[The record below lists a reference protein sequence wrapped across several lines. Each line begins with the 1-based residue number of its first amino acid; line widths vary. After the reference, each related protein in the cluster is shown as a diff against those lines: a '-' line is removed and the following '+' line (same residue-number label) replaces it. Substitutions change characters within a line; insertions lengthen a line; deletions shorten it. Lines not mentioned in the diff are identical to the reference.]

1 MKVLIRR
8 LLADYILR
16 FKELTNKLLCAIYK
30 IPKAGSFVNDQ
41 VVKQGNKALKL
52 ALGIVAQIG
61 LLAWEIIKRILFAE
75 VFVYLPYVIIAGN
88 CPLVR
93 DKKGAALIYMFIV
106 ICTVCGTLV
115 NNRVMSRDARS
126 YMMAK
131 VMLINPAVGLFSNVV
146 YRMIMD
152 FAGFSLALG
161 IMGVSFENSIIIGF
175 STAFIRPLGEVFAI
189 VVYEKFKSIYT
200 NRNIY
205 NGCIMAAAI
214 IFAYGMPVVTR
225 TVSDMWMALAHP
237 ALVVVSLIIGVL
249 SLLVLFNYR
258 HYYSLL
264 VDTVQD

>member
-16 FKELTNKLLCAIYK
+16 FKELTNKLLCATYK
-30 IPKAGSFVNDQ
+30 IPKVGSFVNNQ
-41 VVKQGNKALKL
+41 VVNQGNRALKL
-52 ALGIVAQIG
+52 AFGIVAQICT
-61 LLAWEIIKRILFAE
+61 LVWEIIKRILFTAS
-75 VFVYLPYVIIAGN
+75 FLYLPYVVIAGS

-93 DKKGAALIYMFIV
+93 DKKEAALIYVFIV
-106 ICTVCGTLV
+106 ICTLCGTLV
-115 NNRVMSRDARS
+115 NNRVMSRDERS
-126 YMMAK
+126 YMMVK
-131 VMLINPAVGLFSNVV
+131 VMLIEPALGLFSNVL

-161 IMGVSFENSIIIGF
+161 IVGVSFRNSVIVGF

-214 IFAYGMPVVTR
+214 IFAYGMPVVTG
-225 TVSDMWMALAHP
+225 TVSSMWTALAHP
-237 ALVVVSLIIGVL
+237 ALAVVSFVLGVL
-249 SLLVLFNYR
+249 SLLIMLNYR
-258 HYYSLL
+258 HYHSLI
-264 VDTVQD
+264 VDTVRD